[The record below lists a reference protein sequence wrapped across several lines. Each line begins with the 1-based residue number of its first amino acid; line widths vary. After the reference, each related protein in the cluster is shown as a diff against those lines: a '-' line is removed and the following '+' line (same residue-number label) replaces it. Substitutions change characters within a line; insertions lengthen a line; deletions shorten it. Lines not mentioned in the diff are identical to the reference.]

1 MVYWL
6 VPFIPENTMY
16 TAVVLDID
24 SAKQLMNEVK
34 NVVPS
39 DWELIC
45 HHMTINMG
53 SFDSGPAGPAGFKL
67 CQEVEITVK
76 TFAEDGKVMAVGV
89 ECPVPS
95 ANAIK
100 HITVAVNRA
109 GGGKPFHSNKLT
121 TWKPIGNFVL
131 KGHIEECH

>member
-1 MVYWL
+1 V
-6 VPFIPENTMY
+6 Y

-24 SAKQLMNEVK
+24 SAKRLMDEVK
-34 NVVPS
+34 EIVPS
-39 DWELIC
+39 EWELLC

-67 CQEVEITVK
+67 CQEVPLTVT
-76 TFAEDGKVMAVGV
+76 TFAQDGKVMAVGV

-95 ANAIK
+95 NNERK

-109 GGGKPFHSNKLT
+109 AGGKPFHSNKLT
-121 TWKPIGNFVL
+121 DWTPVARFVL
-131 KGHIEECH
+131 KGHIEECN

>member
-1 MVYWL
+1 
-6 VPFIPENTMY
+6 MY
-16 TAVVLDID
+16 TAVVLDIN
-24 SAKQLMNEVK
+24 SAKKLMDEVK
-34 NVVPS
+34 EIVPS

-53 SFDSGPAGPAGFKL
+53 SFDSGPAPAAGFKL
-67 CQEVEITVK
+67 CQDVELKVT
-76 TFAEDGKVMAVGV
+76 TFAQDGKVMAVGV

-95 ANAIK
+95 NNAIK

-121 TWKPIGNFVL
+121 GWAPIGNFVL
-131 KGHIEECH
+131 KGHIEECQ